1 MGILLAH
8 HTWSL
13 GGNVTTIEGW
23 EIERHETLV
32 RRARAKGGYLDGPD
46 GTRVRIKKQQFPYD
60 IGIYQNVGQGM
71 GGTLFL
77 WLWPFT
83 ATPSNEAGF
92 DFETNGFEDAN
103 LTWPPPDP
111 DRMTRSNIQISCI
124 GATLDDDSSTD
135 PDRMTAFHQRQ
146 VEDLRRLRCNPSAL
160 RSRQPVSSRRN
171 SEQKKSATTSTG
183 FEESSHSRNVWR
195 NSEGE
200 TLGDFGVEED
210 IENDENVPLVEL
222 LRRRHR

>member
-1 MGILLAH
+1 MILLLLMLFVTSVTLFPMGILLAH

-92 DFETNGFEDAN
+92 DFETNGFEGN
-103 LTWPPPDP
+103 MLIPK
-111 DRMTRSNIQISCI
+111 
-124 GATLDDDSSTD
+124 
-135 PDRMTAFHQRQ
+135 H
-146 VEDLRRLRCNPSAL
+146 LR
-160 RSRQPVSSRRN
+160 
-171 SEQKKSATTSTG
+171 
-183 FEESSHSRNVWR
+183 H
-195 NSEGE
+195 
-200 TLGDFGVEED
+200 
-210 IENDENVPLVEL
+210 
-222 LRRRHR
+222 